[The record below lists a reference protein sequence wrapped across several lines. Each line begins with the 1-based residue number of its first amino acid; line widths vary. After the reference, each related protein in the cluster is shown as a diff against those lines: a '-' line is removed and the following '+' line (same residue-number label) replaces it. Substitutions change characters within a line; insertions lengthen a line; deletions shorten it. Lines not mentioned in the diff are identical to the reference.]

1 MASLSIHL
9 KNKIIRGFTLIEMLI
24 TITVLGIVMPLLF
37 NVINSSFK
45 ELRKMESIQMKNII
59 ESRLINRLEE
69 DFRTHTNFNFM
80 TRDSISYYTIRN
92 HSFQQEIAYFIEN
105 GSILYRLD
113 NFPKK
118 VLVSNVDMNET
129 YFQFLNY
136 DGTIKE
142 PNNDSFNTPE
152 MNTMQKIGLNYRFTV
167 GDDIVTNT
175 YLKIRRMN

>member
-1 MASLSIHL
+1 MASWSIHL
-9 KNKIIRGFTLIEMLI
+9 KTNKGFTLIEMLL
-24 TITVLGIVMPLLF
+24 TIAVLGIVLPLIFGVL
-37 NVINSSFK
+37 NSSLK
-45 ELRKMESIQMKNII
+45 ELSKMESVQMKNII

-105 GSILYRLD
+105 GSISYRLD

-118 VLVSNVDMNET
+118 VLVSNVDMNDT

-136 DGTIKE
+136 DGTTKSPANSDAFTI
-142 PNNDSFNTPE
+142 PE
-152 MNTMQKIGLNYRFTV
+152 MNTMPKIRLNYQFSV
-167 GDDIVTNT
+167 DDENVTNNF
-175 YLKIRRMN
+175 LKIRRMN